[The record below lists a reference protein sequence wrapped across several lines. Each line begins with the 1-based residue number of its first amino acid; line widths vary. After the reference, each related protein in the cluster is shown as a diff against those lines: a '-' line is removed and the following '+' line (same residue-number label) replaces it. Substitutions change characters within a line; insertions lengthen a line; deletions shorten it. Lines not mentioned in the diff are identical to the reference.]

1 MSNRIQI
8 LNENVINRISAGE
21 VVERPAS
28 AVKELVEN
36 AIDGQSSSIELAIQD
51 GGKKLIRVK
60 DNGVGM
66 GRDDAFLSLERH
78 ATSKLISEKDLIGIP
93 TMGFRGEALA
103 SIASVCR
110 MRLMTRDE
118 YAEVGIAIHSEGGAL
133 TSSEPFAMNRGTV
146 IEVRNLFYNTP
157 VRRKYLKSASFESG
171 HVHDLVLKMAL
182 ANPSIGFTF
191 LDDEKTRIQAPAAK
205 SLKERVY
212 GLFSGDIVENLVE
225 LNYEFEGASL
235 CGYFA
240 KPPYSRSSI
249 RHIFTFVNSRPVR
262 DRLVNA
268 AIMRSFSN
276 IIERGR
282 FPLALVFIQT
292 PPDEVDVNVHP
303 QKAEV
308 RFLKPGNIS
317 NLIFNGVNE
326 AIQGKPMESKVF
338 KGWSDPSSTSAEAFR
353 DLYRSENRKGFN
365 EIPGQ
370 GGWSEFPKESVQPKS
385 AGDLMV
391 SRSKY
396 SDLSILGKLPN
407 SFILLND
414 DNAMIV
420 MDQHAAH
427 ERLIFNELCN
437 SHKTNHSPESQD
449 LLIPEVIEFTALEA
463 EAFRENVE
471 LLENSGFVIEEFGS
485 NTFVV
490 RSIPSWLLGVDL
502 SDTMRGFVD
511 AALDTALK
519 ADPDALRQNLLRS
532 LACNAAVKETPGLE
546 MEEIRGLLRS
556 LDRTAGPSEVC
567 PHGRPIL
574 VRITYDELHRRMG
587 RK

>member
-8 LNENVINRISAGE
+8 LNENVINRIAAGE

-28 AVKELVEN
+28 VVKELVEN
-36 AIDGQSSSIELAIQD
+36 SIDGKSQSIELAIHD

-66 GRDDAFLSLERH
+66 SRDDAFLALERH
-78 ATSKLISEKDLIGIP
+78 ATSKLISERDLTGIP

-110 MRLMTRDE
+110 MRLMTKDE
-118 YAEVGIAIHSEGGAL
+118 YGEVGIAINLQGGSL
-133 TSSEPFAMNRGTV
+133 NNSEPFAMNQGTI

-157 VRRKYLKSASFESG
+157 VRRKYLKSAAFESG
-171 HVHDLVLKMAL
+171 HIHDLILKVAL

-191 LDDEKTRIQAPAAK
+191 IDEEKTRIQAPIAK

-212 GLFSGDIVENLVE
+212 GLFSADIVENFVE
-225 LNYEFEGASL
+225 LHYELEGSSL
-235 CGYFA
+235 SGYFA
-240 KPPYSRSSI
+240 KPPYTKSSI

-268 AIMRSFSN
+268 AIMKSFSN
-276 IIERGR
+276 LIERGR
-282 FPLALVFIQT
+282 FPMALVFIQT
-292 PPDEVDVNVHP
+292 PPEEVDVNVHP

-308 RFLKPGNIS
+308 RFLKPVNIS

-326 AIQGKPMESKVF
+326 AIRGSFLEKIVSTSW
-338 KGWSDPSSTSAEAFR
+338 GGPSSTSTEVFR
-353 DLYRSENRKGFN
+353 YAPQDQNRNGLH
-365 EIPGQ
+365 ESQVQRGR
-370 GGWSEFPKESVQPKS
+370 SEFPGNSPQPDS
-385 AGDLMV
+385 CGGSTV
-391 SRSKY
+391 SEPRF
-396 SDLSILGKLPN
+396 SDLHIIGKLPN

-427 ERLIFNELCN
+427 ERLIFNALCN
-437 SHKTNHSPESQD
+437 SSKPDHSPESQD
-449 LLIPEVIEFTALEA
+449 LLIPEVMELTALES
-463 EAFRENVE
+463 EALREN
-471 LLENSGFVIEEFGS
+471 LEVLQNSGFVMEEFGS
-485 NTFVV
+485 NTFLV
-490 RSIPSWLLGVDL
+490 RSIPSWLLVTDL
-502 SDTMRGFVD
+502 NETIREFVD
-511 AALDTALK
+511 TALDTGLA
-519 ADPDALRQNLLRS
+519 ADTESLRDNLLKS
-532 LACNAAVKETPGLE
+532 LACKAAVKETPGLE
-546 MEEIRGLLRS
+546 VEEIRKLLTS
-556 LDRTAGPSEVC
+556 LDTTDGPSEVC

-574 VRITYDELHRRMG
+574 VRITYDELRRRMG